1 MARLRRLNQ
10 RSLRE
15 GAAHLATIDPDLAR
29 ALEQCGLP
37 PLRNAEPGF
46 ATLLRSIV
54 GQQVSVHAARAIWER
69 LAALIDPLTPEAL
82 LAAGE
87 PALRQAG
94 FSGQKIR
101 YGLALATDIAEGR
114 VDLVAV
120 QQMDDEAAI
129 AELVKAKGI
138 GRWTAEIY
146 LMFALGR
153 HDIMPGADLG
163 LMVAAQHLKRLRKRP
178 DSQRLLRLA
187 EPWRPWRTVAALML
201 WHYRRN
207 MPDWAKTEEKLAQ
220 RATTAVA
227 SRDPLAPAARRK
239 RNAA

>member
-1 MARLRRLNQ
+1 MARLRRLNS
-10 RSLRE
+10 RSLKQ
-15 GAAHLATIDPDLAR
+15 GAAHLAAVDPDLAR

-37 PLRNAEPGF
+37 ALRSADPGF

-54 GQQVSVHAARAIWER
+54 GQQVSVHAARAIWEK
-69 LAALIDPLTPEAL
+69 LSALVDPLTPENL

-87 PALRQAG
+87 PVLRQAG

-101 YGLALATDIAEGR
+101 YGLALAADIVEGR
-114 VDLVAV
+114 IDLDAID
-120 QQMDDEAAI
+120 QMEDEVAI
-129 AELVKAKGI
+129 AELVKLKGI

-163 LMVAAQHLKRLRKRP
+163 LWVALQHLKGFRKRP
-178 DSQRLLRLA
+178 DAKRLLKVA
-187 EPWRPWRTVAALML
+187 EAWRPWRSVAALTL

-207 MPDWAKTEEKLAQ
+207 MPDWAKTEAKLAL
-220 RATTAVA
+220 RDAKPVATP
-227 SRDPLAPAARRK
+227 DPISPPIRRK
-239 RNAA
+239 RKAT

>member
-1 MARLRRLNQ
+1 MARIRRLNQ
-10 RSLRE
+10 RSLKE
-15 GAAHLATIDPDLAR
+15 GAAHLAKIDPDLAR

-37 PLRNAEPGF
+37 ALRSAEPGF

-54 GQQVSVHAARAIWER
+54 GQQVSVHAARAIWEK
-69 LAALIDPLTPEAL
+69 LALLVDPLTPENL

-87 PALRQAG
+87 PVLRQAG

-101 YGLALATDIAEGR
+101 YGLALAADVVER
-114 VDLVAV
+114 RLDLEALHVL
-120 QQMDDEAAI
+120 DDEAAI

-153 HDIMPGADLG
+153 HDIMPGADVG
-163 LMVAAQHLKRLRKRP
+163 LWVALQHLKRLRQRP
-178 DSQRLLRLA
+178 DAARLIKVA
-187 EPWRPWRTVAALML
+187 EAWRPWRSVAALTL

-207 MPDWAKTEEKLAQ
+207 MPDWAKTEARLAL
-220 RATTAVA
+220 RVATPVPTPDPISPPLRRRRTAA
-227 SRDPLAPAARRK
+227 
-239 RNAA
+239 